1 VTLVSVFRRGAA
13 GFPQIPDPGLEERL
27 AALCAGGSARWPAL
41 ALANDDF
48 VLAVAER
55 VKTEAELAAVHGE
68 DLFLATACARR
79 VRGAVETFEREF
91 LSAGTLAGAVRKIDP
106 APGFVDE
113 VRQAVREKL
122 FVPPPGRIAE
132 YSGRGSLGA
141 WIRVVAVR
149 IALDLRPRSREG
161 PPEDDTAVAADRDPE
176 LRYLQQRYK
185 QEFEEAA
192 KAAFAALDDEQ
203 VNLLRLQFVDG
214 LQTAQIAA
222 LFRVDRSTI
231 KRRLASCRETLLE
244 RTRMNLQQSM
254 GLSPQSFE
262 SLSRLLASQ
271 LHVSVARLLKE
282 R

>member
-1 VTLVSVFRRGAA
+1 MD
-13 GFPQIPDPGLEERL
+13 QRL
-27 AALCAGGSARWPAL
+27 IALCAAGRARWPAL
-41 ALANDDF
+41 ELSDDDF
-48 VLAVAER
+48 AAAVGAR
-55 VKTEAELAAVHGE
+55 VNSDVELAALHAE
-68 DLFLATACARR
+68 DLFLATACAANA
-79 VRGAVETFEREF
+79 RGAVEAFEREF
-91 LSAGTLAGAVRKIDP
+91 LSAGTLSGAVRKID
-106 APGFVDE
+106 AAGNFVDE

-132 YSGRGSLGA
+132 YSGRGPLAA
-141 WIRVVAVR
+141 WTRVVAVR
-149 IALDLRPRSREG
+149 IALDLRPRDRESL
-161 PPEDDTAVAADRDPE
+161 PEEDTAVATDRDPE

-192 KAAFAALDDEQ
+192 KSAFAALDDEQ

-244 RTRMNLQQSM
+244 RTRANLQQRM
-254 GLSPQSFE
+254 GVSPQSFD